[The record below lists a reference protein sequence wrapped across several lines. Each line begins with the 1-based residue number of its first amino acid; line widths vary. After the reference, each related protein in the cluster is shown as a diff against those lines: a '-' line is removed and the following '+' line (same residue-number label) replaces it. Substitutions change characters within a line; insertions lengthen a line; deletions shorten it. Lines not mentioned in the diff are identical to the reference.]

1 MTTSKM
7 DNSQVTVHGDVQKI
21 DYKSDESAFAVVT
34 IRTETGITSA
44 VGPLGHLVPGMH
56 VSLIGNWKFSP
67 QYGEQFEAK
76 QALVESPQTLQGI
89 QLYLRSQMQGV
100 GAKTAQRIVDA
111 FGLDTIEILNK
122 TPLRLAEI
130 KGISKKKAHSIS
142 EQWENDV
149 QTRELEIMLR
159 GYGLSTA
166 LCLRLVRKYKT
177 EALRMVLEHPYQLC
191 EEFKGIGFK
200 TADAI
205 ALKQGTPL
213 NHPDRIKAILSH
225 TLKTEEQD
233 GHCYTPEDTLLQKA
247 QQFSVTEDELRAVV
261 QHNIE
266 NNELVHLP
274 TSNLY
279 ARPIVYHTERKIAAQ
294 IARIT
299 STPRPKTFSTWD
311 GLGSDI
317 VLNSEQSQGV
327 RMAFEHSVS
336 IITGG
341 PGTGKTTTL
350 RTITDHATA
359 IDEGWL
365 LAAPTGRA
373 AKRLSEATG
382 MEASTLH
389 RLLKINEA
397 GIFQHNADNPLVCD
411 GILVDEASM
420 LDIWLL
426 NALLNALP
434 VGARLVLVGDVNQL
448 PSIGTGQVL
457 NDLIASN
464 CIATTRLTRI
474 YRQAQNS
481 SIIQNAHRINK
492 GTLPIS
498 SEHMDFEGLRNDF
511 FIIDRETQE
520 QTLNTILHVLKNKIP
535 SMGFNV
541 LEQVQVLTPMH
552 GGILGTKNLNQQIQ
566 QLLNNHTTSLKI
578 ADKTFRVQD
587 RVIQLKN
594 DYEQGIFNG
603 DVGTIRH
610 IENNTVYIEF
620 DGHTPV
626 QTASALFY
634 PGCIGLTT
642 TQMLSVDLAYAISI
656 HKSQGSEYPV
666 VLMALHKAHWIMLK
680 RKLIYTGLTRAKEF
694 CCIIGSQWALK
705 VAVEQSHIEDDGSR
719 RTELARYLQELLPSI
734 KNEKSIQIIKL
745 N

>member
-1 MTTSKM
+1 MTESP
-7 DNSQVTVHGDVQKI
+7 VTLHGEVQKI
-21 DYKSDESAFAVVT
+21 DYKSDESAFAVVS
-34 IRTETGITSA
+34 ILTEIGVTSA

-56 VSLIGNWKFSP
+56 VSMTGNWKFSA
-67 QYGEQFEAK
+67 QYGEQFEAR

-100 GAKTAQRIVDA
+100 GAKTAKRIVET
-111 FGLDTIEILNK
+111 FGLDTIEVLNK

-130 KGISKKKAHSIS
+130 KGISKKKAHAIA
-142 EQWENDV
+142 EQWQNDV

-213 NHPDRIKAILSH
+213 NHPDRIKAIVSH

-233 GHCYTPEDTLLQKA
+233 GHCYTPEDTLLGKT
-247 QQFSVTEDELRAVV
+247 QQFSVKESELRGVI

-266 NNELVHLP
+266 EEQLVYLSS
-274 TSNLY
+274 TNMY

-294 IARIT
+294 IARIIQ
-299 STPRPKTFSTWD
+299 TPRPKLLNAWN

-317 VLNSEQSQGV
+317 VLNAEQSQGV

-350 RTITDHATA
+350 RTITDHASNV
-359 IDEGWL
+359 DEQWL

-373 AKRLSEATG
+373 AKRLVEATG

-434 VGARLVLVGDVNQL
+434 LGARLVLVGDVNQL
-448 PSIGTGQVL
+448 PSVGTGQVL
-457 NDLIASN
+457 NDLIASS

-498 SEHMDFEGLRNDF
+498 SEQMDFEGLRKDF
-511 FIIDRETQE
+511 FIIDRDTQE

-535 SMGFNV
+535 SMGYNV

-552 GGILGTKNLNQQIQ
+552 GGILGTQNLNKQIQ
-566 QLLNNHTTSLKI
+566 QMLNNNPTFLKVG
-578 ADKTFRVQD
+578 DKTFRVQD

-610 IENNTVYIEF
+610 IENNTVYVEF

-626 QTASALFY
+626 PTAGSLFF
-634 PGCIGLTT
+634 PGCVGLTT
-642 TQMLSVDLAYAISI
+642 TQLFSVDLAYAISI

-694 CCIIGSQWALK
+694 CCIIGSQWALNT
-705 VAVEQSHIEDDGSR
+705 AVEQSHIEDDGSR
-719 RTELARYLQELLPSI
+719 RTELSRWLQERLALL
-734 KNEKSIQIIKL
+734 
-745 N
+745 